1 MALGPIEMN
10 VVVTRSQ
17 DISLFKQNE
26 DNKAMLDQSNI
37 LQNVQKKAQDQ
48 NKLVTNA
55 DAVEYHEQRYDAK
68 EKGNGSYQEDPNKNR
83 KEKKKEDEDGIVTK
97 KQTGGFDIRI

>member
-26 DNKAMLDQSNI
+26 DNKPVIDQSNI
-37 LQNVQKKAQDQ
+37 QVNMQKKVQDQ
-48 NKLVTNA
+48 NQQVKQADNA
-55 DAVEYHEQRYDAK
+55 EYHQYRYDAK
-68 EKGNGSYQEDPNKNR
+68 EKGNGSYQENKNR
-83 KEKKKEDEDGIVTK
+83 NKKDKKKSDGTVTEK
-97 KQTGGFDIRI
+97 RTASFDIRI

>member
-26 DNKAMLDQSNI
+26 DNKPMLDQGNI
-37 LQNVQKKAQDQ
+37 LQNVQKKVQDQ
-48 NKLVTNA
+48 NQQVNQADNA
-55 DAVEYHEQRYDAK
+55 EYHEYRYDAK
-68 EKGNGSYQEDPNKNR
+68 EKGNGSYQDNRDRNKKDKKKSDGTV
-83 KEKKKEDEDGIVTK
+83 KEKRSA
-97 KQTGGFDIRI
+97 GFDIRI

>member
-26 DNKAMLDQSNI
+26 DNKPMLDQSNI

-48 NKLVTNA
+48 NKQVTNA

-68 EKGNGSYQEDPNKNR
+68 EKGNGSYQENPNKN
-83 KEKKKEDEDGIVTK
+83 KKDKKKEEDGTVTV
-97 KQTGGFDIRI
+97 KQVGGFDMRI